1 MFADVT
7 ATRLPASNHPTRSVP
22 NIGHSGGTCIH
33 RATSGEPESG
43 ERQRFWPSALL
54 VALGLA
60 TLAMASAASSKSAK
74 PETRAE
80 VQKALI
86 GTWRLTSFP
95 ITDPNG
101 DVVGSLYGDDP
112 VGKVTYT
119 PEGDIWTIV
128 GAHERTG
135 PTSDQQLWYT
145 GRLEVRARAQQ
156 VVHHVQYSSLPT
168 IEGTKIVRHY
178 DLRGNRLVLSFPVS
192 DTETA
197 HGHFVRA
204 R

>member
-7 ATRLPASNHPTRSVP
+7 ATRLTASNHPTRSVS
-22 NIGHSGGTCIH
+22 NIGHSGGNMHPQSNIRGARIGRT
-33 RATSGEPESG
+33 AALLAV
-43 ERQRFWPSALL
+43 ALL

-101 DVVGSLYGDDP
+101 DVVG
-112 VGKVTYT
+112 
-119 PEGDIWTIV
+119 
-128 GAHERTG
+128 
-135 PTSDQQLWYT
+135 
-145 GRLEVRARAQQ
+145 
-156 VVHHVQYSSLPT
+156 
-168 IEGTKIVRHY
+168 
-178 DLRGNRLVLSFPVS
+178 
-192 DTETA
+192 
-197 HGHFVRA
+197 
-204 R
+204 